1 MWDLIIIG
9 GGPAGAATAISAQYL
24 NRRTLVLESKH
35 FPRDH
40 VGESTVYLWPM
51 LDYLGVA
58 DQMEARFQHKYGSTR
73 IWGQDATPHSSDFS
87 YFSPDGVRPYSLQ
100 VERAQFDAMLLE
112 RAHDLGAT
120 VLQGHHVTEV
130 LREGERAVGV
140 RYRGPGRTVHEAR
153 APFVI
158 DASGRACVMGRARG
172 LTQIDPFYPDLS
184 VYAYVRDATLFDD
197 ERAGDLLVEAV
208 PWGWFWFI
216 PLHTGEV
223 SVGLVCDRS
232 SRPIL
237 KQSGLRAFFE
247 QAVAQSAAVQRM
259 LAGATLARGPF
270 ATTSSGYTSTSY
282 AGPGWLLAGD
292 AAQFVDPMWAT
303 GVANALNDGL
313 LAAAVVE
320 AVQSGRLSEDEA
332 LAYYQ
337 RVASERAEYLHAVVK
352 FVYGANQ
359 LFSEHPF
366 WQARHA
372 QLGQPHLSL
381 DVLRTGGM
389 DAFGGYFKAAFEGM
403 GVQGE
408 IIQALSE
415 GVRRRQRLRQPPAE
429 LPPNLLSWVPM
440 INPALTSRRGIV
452 FAPEEGR
459 LVPGLE
465 LEDAGGVRFIG
476 QPRMIDALERVDG
489 RRTVEEIIGDVLRT
503 VSPGEHPSARL
514 GLLLGMTGAHQEGI
528 LQGTQAGTQAV

>member
-1 MWDLIIIG
+1 M
-9 GGPAGAATAISAQYL
+9 
-24 NRRTLVLESKH
+24 
-35 FPRDH
+35 
-40 VGESTVYLWPM
+40 
-51 LDYLGVA
+51 
-58 DQMEARFQHKYGSTR
+58 
-73 IWGQDATPHSSDFS
+73 
-87 YFSPDGVRPYSLQ
+87 
-100 VERAQFDAMLLE
+100 
-112 RAHDLGAT
+112 
-120 VLQGHHVTEV
+120 
-130 LREGERAVGV
+130 GV
-140 RYRGPGRTVHEAR
+140 RYRGPDRTIHEAR

-158 DASGRACVMGRARG
+158 DASGRVCEMGRARG
-172 LTQIDPFYPDLS
+172 LMQVDPFYPDLS
-184 VYAYVRDATLFDD
+184 VYAYVRDATLFEG

-237 KQSGLRAFFE
+237 KQSGLHAFFE

-259 LAGATLARGPF
+259 LAGAALTRGPF

-320 AVQSGRLSEDEA
+320 AVQSGRLSEGEA

-337 RVASERAEYLHAVVK
+337 GVASERAEYLHAVVK

-359 LFSEHPF
+359 LFKEHPF

-381 DVLRTGGM
+381 DILRKG
-389 DAFGGYFKAAFEGM
+389 GM

-415 GVRRRQRLRQPPAE
+415 GGRRRQRLRRPPAE
-429 LPPNLLSWVPM
+429 LPPNLMTWVPVV
-440 INPALTSRRGIV
+440 NPALTARRGIV
-452 FAPEEGR
+452 FAPEDGR

-503 VSPGEHPSARL
+503 VSPGERPSARL

-528 LQGTQAGTQAV
+528 LQGTQAETQAVS

>member
-9 GGPAGAATAISAQYL
+9 GGPAGAATAIAAQHL
-24 NRRTLVLESKH
+24 DCRTLLLESKH
-35 FPRDH
+35 FPREH

-58 DQMEARFQHKYGSTR
+58 DRMEATFQHKYGSTR

-87 YFSPDGVRPYSLQ
+87 YFSQDGTRPYSLQ
-100 VERAQFDAMLLE
+100 VERAQFDAILLE
-112 RAHDLGAT
+112 RAQDAGAT

-130 LREGERAVGV
+130 LWEGERAVGV
-140 RYRGPGRTVHEAR
+140 RYRAPDRTAHEVH

-158 DASGRACVMGRARG
+158 DASGRACMIGRSRG

-184 VYAYVRDATLFDD
+184 VFAYVRNARLPDGD
-197 ERAGDLLVEAV
+197 RAGDLLIEAV

-232 SRPIL
+232 SRAIL
-237 KQSGLRAFFE
+237 QQSGLRSFFE
-247 QAVAQSAAVQRM
+247 QAVAQATAVRRM
-259 LAGATLARGPF
+259 LADVTIARGPF

-282 AGPGWLLAGD
+282 AGRGWLSVGD

-320 AVQSGRLSEDEA
+320 AVQKGRLSEEDA
-332 LAYYQ
+332 LSYYQ
-337 RVASERAEYLHAVVK
+337 QVAAGRAEYLHAVVK

-359 LFSEHPF
+359 LFGEHPF

-372 QLGQPHLSL
+372 QLSQRPLSL
-381 DVLRTGGM
+381 EILRKGGM

-415 GVRRRQRLRQPPAE
+415 GVQRRQRLRQPASE
-429 LPPNLLSWVPM
+429 LPANLLSWVPTV
-440 INPALTSRRGIV
+440 NPALTFRRGII
-452 FAPEEGR
+452 FTPEDGR
-459 LVPGLE
+459 LTEGLE
-465 LEDAGGVRFIG
+465 IENAGDVRFIS
-476 QPRMIDALERVDG
+476 QSRMIDALKRIDG
-489 RRTVEEIIGDVLRT
+489 RRTVEEVIGDVLLT
-503 VSPGEHPSARL
+503 VASEDRPSARL

-528 LQGTQAGTQAV
+528 LQAAR